1 MKKIQKIAI
10 VGAGNAACLT
20 ALHYHLYGR
29 IINDSID
36 EIEIYHDPSVPIEKV
51 GLGSQLNVTD
61 IIFDVLEMDWY
72 ENPIDATFKTGIL
85 YEGWG
90 KKQDK
95 IFHSFSGKGN
105 AIHYIPHK
113 LSKCVLES
121 SHFNAI
127 EKSISDPEKEID
139 ANYIIDCRGRHNR
152 DKSNYDTLINPLNAV
167 LLSSKDGKDP
177 DLHYTRTVTTPN
189 GWTFVIPNKDS
200 VSYGYLYNNTITSD
214 KEAKEDFL
222 ERFNLSEIDDTLTFE
237 NYMAKNVFVGNRT
250 ILNGN
255 ACGFMEPMEANS
267 TAFFL
272 SVAEFAWDCI
282 FGITSP
288 NKSNHLIK
296 KLMKEI
302 ETFILW
308 HYQYGSKYDTAFWE
322 YAKSLPF
329 HPDKKF
335 KELIKNPFN
344 KNELEM
350 KFHSNENF
358 KLEEYA
364 YGQWASPSIKVWKDA
379 ME

>member
-1 MKKIQKIAI
+1 
-10 VGAGNAACLT
+10 
-20 ALHYHLYGR
+20 
-29 IINDSID
+29 
-36 EIEIYHDPSVPIEKV
+36 
-51 GLGSQLNVTD
+51 
-61 IIFDVLEMDWY
+61 MDWY

-121 SHFNAI
+121 GYFNVI

-152 DKSNYDTLINPLNAV
+152 DKSNYNTLINALNAV
-167 LLSSKDGKDP
+167 LLSRKDGR
-177 DLHYTRTVTTPN
+177 DLDLNYTRTITTPN

-214 KEAKEDFL
+214 EEAREDFL
-222 ERFNLSEIDDTLTFE
+222 ERFNLSEIDDSLTFE
-237 NYMAKNVFVGNRT
+237 NYMAKNIFVGERT
-250 ILNGN
+250 VLNGN
-255 ACGFMEPMEANS
+255 ACGFVEPMEATS
-267 TAFFL
+267 TSFFNDV
-272 SVAEFAWDCI
+272 SEYAWDCI
-282 FGITSP
+282 FRNAHP
-288 NKSNHLIK
+288 DKVNYFVR

-308 HYQYGSKYDTAFWE
+308 HYQFGSKYDTPFWE

-329 HPDKKF
+329 YPDERF
-335 KELIKNPFN
+335 RELIKNPLSSR
-344 KNELEM
+344 ELDM
-350 KFHSNENF
+350 A
-358 KLEEYA
+358 EYKKDFDEDKYV
-364 YGQWASPSIKVWKDA
+364 YGQWKTASMRVWKDG